1 MVRTFQGFGLP
12 GGEVL
17 QFIGPGEVFYGPN
30 GGRREGNVGQVLHQK
45 TRPLHEVSG
54 VDT

>member
-1 MVRTFQGFGLP
+1 MVRTFQGCGP
-12 GGEVL
+12 RSGEVF
-17 QFIGPGEVFYGPN
+17 QIIASGEVFYGPN